1 MVRPSLPLRP
11 GLLLTLVVVLSMC
24 LGCSKNDVCESCDV
38 DDDCKDD
45 LYCAQFEDGS
55 WRCVDSIW
63 TSCDTKSHL
72 TAP

>member
-1 MVRPSLPLRP
+1 LRKFPPIPSLLILC
-11 GLLLTLVVVLSMC
+11 GVLSV
-24 LGCSKNDVCESCDV
+24 LLVAGGCSKAELCDTC
-38 DDDCKDD
+38 DDDSDCEDS

-63 TSCDTKSHL
+63 TTCETKSHL